1 MTVRYITADAVDGL
15 KGIPSDSIDCVVT
28 SPPYWGLR
36 DYGTGSWDGGDP
48 DCDHRS
54 PSMREDPEEERA
66 VLAGPAATYS
76 AQLRPHRRSCRGK
89 CGAVRRYEQI
99 GLEPTFKQ
107 LKAVFDPLG
116 GGWPESTY
124 LPSVPAL
131 IGLTLERHFPSIGYL
146 PPAGGQ
152 EGA

>member
-1 MTVRYITADAVDGL
+1 MTVRCINANAAGGL
-15 KGIPSDSIDCVVT
+15 KGIPGDSIDCVVT

-54 PSMREDPEEERA
+54 PSTREDRA
-66 VLAGPAATYS
+66 LLIGSPATGS
-76 AQLRPHRRSCRGK
+76 AQLPPHRCSCCGK
-89 CGAVRRYEQI
+89 CGAVRRDEQI
-99 GLEPTFKQ
+99 GLEPTFEQ
-107 LKAVFDPLG
+107 RKAVFDPRS
-116 GGWPESTY
+116 GGWPEGIY

-131 IGLTLERHFPSIGYL
+131 IGLTLEKHFWSVSYL
-146 PPAGGQ
+146 PPAGRQ